1 MTVDNP
7 LAPGAPRPA
16 DDLPDLDTE
25 VAAVDVGLPDDEL
38 AVALVTRAGALAA
51 RLRDE
56 GLQAERKTSVS
67 DLVTA
72 ADRAAEAFVT
82 RALAHARPDD
92 GWVGEEGARR
102 ESRSGRTWLVDPV
115 DGTYNFFTGSA
126 YWCSALALSGPDGV
140 VLGAVHQPVLGSTW
154 VGGPQLPTRLDMMPV
169 TPLLDRAAV
178 DCAMATYLHPTTLSS
193 PDILE
198 PWMAAARTVA
208 TIRMLG
214 SSSCDLAAV
223 ASGQLGL
230 WAQHSVL
237 DWDWYPGHALVL
249 GAGGVTRVV
258 EHRGR
263 AWHLAGSAQAVAEL
277 LGALLAS

>member
-1 MTVDNP
+1 MTVEKT
-7 LAPGAPRPA
+7 AHAAQRRA
-16 DDLPDLDTE
+16 DDLPDLDAE
-25 VAAVDVGLPDDEL
+25 VAAIDPALPDDEL
-38 AVALVTRAGALAA
+38 AVALVTRAGGLAA

-56 GLQAERKTSVS
+56 GLQAEHKTSVS

-82 RALAHARPDD
+82 RALERARPDD
-92 GWVGEEGARR
+92 GLVGEEGARR

-115 DGTYNFFTGSA
+115 DGTYNFFSGSA
-126 YWCSALALSGPDGV
+126 YWCSALALSAADGV
-140 VLGAVHQPVLGSTW
+140 VLGAVHQPDLGSTW
-154 VGGPQLPTRLDMMPV
+154 VGGPQLPTRQDGLTV
-169 TPLLDRAAV
+169 TALTDQAAE
-178 DCAMATYLHPTTLSS
+178 DCGMATYLHPTTLGD

-198 PWMAAARTVA
+198 PWMAVVRTAATL
-208 TIRMLG
+208 RMLG

-237 DWDWYPGHALVL
+237 DWDWLPGHALVL
-249 GAGGVTRVV
+249 GAGGVTHVV

-263 AWHLAGSAQAVAEL
+263 TWNLAGSAQAVAEVL
-277 LGALLAS
+277 AALEAS